1 MRLGGRS
8 GTFLEV
14 GGLASHSAAMIET
27 TFEAAHAAAEASC
40 KIDSNVGGLLAQ
52 QAELVAFAH
61 FVARAFVRLGP
72 AQAGAIV
79 DTLVA
84 GRRLDPPAARTPAQ
98 TRTVV
103 RFVDGASGPRLYF
116 RLNVRGKLDADLAVD
131 AVGKTLLDRHRDDS
145 RFSERLARAAELM
158 ARLGAT
164 GQVGRDNEFD
174 TALAA
179 SDVAWRSAG
188 AADRAPID
196 SELECRGCGY
206 GGTSFEPRL
215 WPSESAVLCRCGR
228 CGGGVWRRAGH
239 RARSI
244 RPDVWTAME
253 AMRFQLGDVS
263 AARLAPDVTDTLL
276 SELKRVFA
284 ENGWPYSEVAGAP
297 VLLSEL
303 TGPEGSWDFYAQAVE
318 EKDLVLLYSI
328 APHRVP
334 AERRLEVSEF
344 LTRANHGLA
353 DGNFELDFDDGEVRF
368 KSVLHVPVD
377 LDRILVK
384 RVVRQ
389 NGTAL
394 ETYLPSI
401 TALIREPR

>member
-1 MRLGGRS
+1 
-8 GTFLEV
+8 
-14 GGLASHSAAMIET
+14 MIET
-27 TFEAAHAAAEASC
+27 TFETAHSGAETTC
-40 KIDSNVGGLLAQ
+40 DVDSNAGAELAE

-61 FVARAFVRLGP
+61 YVARVFLLLGP

-79 DTLVA
+79 DALVS
-84 GRRLDPPAARTPAQ
+84 GRELDRPPVATPSQ

-103 RFVDGASGPRLYF
+103 RFIDGASGPRLYF
-116 RLNVRGKLDADLAVD
+116 RLNASGKLYANVAVD
-131 AVGKTLLDRHRDDS
+131 ALAKTLRERHADDGF
-145 RFSERLARAAELM
+145 RQRLGRTAELM

-164 GQVGRDNEFD
+164 GQVGEDNEFD
-174 TALAA
+174 VALAA
-179 SDVAWRSAG
+179 ADVAWRSAAPSAG
-188 AADRAPID
+188 VDAA
-196 SELECRGCGY
+196 ELECRGCGY
-206 GGTSFEPRL
+206 RGPGFEPRL

-228 CGGGVWRRAGH
+228 CGAGVWSREGH

-244 RPDVWTAME
+244 RPDVWSAME
-253 AMRFQLGDVS
+253 TMRSELAGVS
-263 AARLAPDVTDTLL
+263 SPEVDPDGQGTLL
-276 SELKRVFA
+276 GELKRVFV
-284 ENGWPYSEVAGAP
+284 ENGWPYSEVSGAP

-303 TGPEGSWDFYAQAVE
+303 SGPEGSWDFYAHAVE

-334 AERRLEVSEF
+334 LERRLEVSEF

-368 KSVLHVPVD
+368 KSVLHVPSE
-377 LDRILVK
+377 LDGLLVK
-384 RVVRQ
+384 RVVRL

-401 TALIREPR
+401 AELIGTTPP

>member
-1 MRLGGRS
+1 
-8 GTFLEV
+8 
-14 GGLASHSAAMIET
+14 MIET
-27 TFEAAHAAAEASC
+27 TFEAAHADAETTC
-40 KIDSNVGGLLAQ
+40 NIDSNIGGELGQ

-61 FVARAFVRLGP
+61 FVARAFVLLGP
-72 AQAGAIV
+72 AKAGAIV
-79 DTLVA
+79 DALVA
-84 GRRLDPPAARTPAQ
+84 SRRVDRPAAGTPSQ

-116 RLNVRGKLDADLAVD
+116 RLNVRRQLDAGLAVD
-131 AVGKTLLDRHRDDS
+131 ALGKGLLDRHRDDA
-145 RFSERLARAAELM
+145 RFSERLVRAAELM
-158 ARLGAT
+158 ARVGAT
-164 GQVGRDNEFD
+164 GQVGEDNEFD

-179 SDVAWRSAG
+179 ADVAWRSGG
-188 AADRAPID
+188 AADTAPID
-196 SELECRGCGY
+196 SELECRSCGY
-206 GGTSFEPRL
+206 RGTSFESRL

-228 CGGGVWRRAGH
+228 CGGGVWQRAGH

-244 RPDVWTAME
+244 RPDVWAAME
-253 AMRFQLGDVS
+253 TMRFQLGGVS
-263 AARLAPDVTDTLL
+263 SARVAPDVPDTLL
-276 SELKRVFA
+276 SQLKRVFA
-284 ENGWPYSEVAGAP
+284 ENGWPYSEVVGAP

-377 LDRILVK
+377 LDGILVK

-401 TALIREPR
+401 TALISETR

>member
-1 MRLGGRS
+1 
-8 GTFLEV
+8 
-14 GGLASHSAAMIET
+14 MIET
-27 TFEAAHAAAEASC
+27 TFETAHAGAETTC
-40 KIDSNVGGLLAQ
+40 DIDSNVSAELAE

-61 FVARAFVRLGP
+61 YVARIFLLLGP

-79 DTLVA
+79 GVLVS
-84 GRRLDPPAARTPAQ
+84 GRDVDRPPVGTPSQ

-103 RFVDGASGPRLYF
+103 RFIDGASGPRLYF
-116 RLNVRGKLDADLAVD
+116 RLDARGKLYANLAVG
-131 AVGKTLLDRHRDDS
+131 ALGRTLRERHPDDRFEGSLTRV
-145 RFSERLARAAELM
+145 AELM

-164 GQVGRDNEFD
+164 GQIGEDNEFD
-174 TALAA
+174 VALAA
-179 SDVAWRSAG
+179 ADVAWRGAGRAASADLDV
-188 AADRAPID
+188 A
-196 SELECRGCGY
+196 ELECRGCGY
-206 GGTSFEPRL
+206 RGPAFEPRL

-228 CGGGVWRRAGH
+228 CGAGVWSRAGH

-244 RPDVWTAME
+244 RPDLWSAME
-253 AMRFQLGDVS
+253 TMRSELAGVS
-263 AARLAPDVTDTLL
+263 SAQVEPQAPQTLL
-276 SELKRVFA
+276 GELKRVFL

-303 TGPEGSWDFYAQAVE
+303 SGPEGSWDFYAHAVE

-328 APHRVP
+328 APDRVP
-334 AERRLEVSEF
+334 AERRLQVSEF

-368 KSVLHVPVD
+368 KSVLHVPSE
-377 LDRILVK
+377 LDGLLVK
-384 RVVRQ
+384 RVVRL

-401 TALIREPR
+401 AALIGRSPSNRH

>member
-1 MRLGGRS
+1 
-8 GTFLEV
+8 
-14 GGLASHSAAMIET
+14 MIET
-27 TFEAAHAAAEASC
+27 TFETTHAGAETTC
-40 KIDSNVGGLLAQ
+40 DVDSDIGGELAE

-61 FVARAFVRLGP
+61 YVARVFLLLGP

-79 DTLVA
+79 DVLVSGRA
-84 GRRLDPPAARTPAQ
+84 GDWPPVATPSQ

-103 RFVDGASGPRLYF
+103 RFIDGAAGPRLYF
-116 RLNVRGKLDADLAVD
+116 RLDVRGKLYANLVVD
-131 AVGKTLLDRHRDDS
+131 ALGKKLRERHPDDRFEGSLTRV
-145 RFSERLARAAELM
+145 AELM

-164 GQVGRDNEFD
+164 GQVGEHNEFD
-174 TALAA
+174 VALAA
-179 SDVAWRSAG
+179 ADVAWRSTG
-188 AADRAPID
+188 AATSAPLSPD
-196 SELECRGCGY
+196 LECRGCGY
-206 GGTSFEPRL
+206 RGPAFEPRL
-215 WPSESAVLCRCGR
+215 WPRESAVLCKCGR
-228 CGGGVWRRAGH
+228 CGAGVWSRAGH

-244 RPDVWTAME
+244 RPDIWSAME
-253 AMRFQLGDVS
+253 TMRSELAGVS
-263 AARLAPDVTDTLL
+263 SAQVEPQAAQTLL
-276 SELKRVFA
+276 GELKRVFL

-303 TGPEGSWDFYAQAVE
+303 SGPEGSWDFYAHAVE

-328 APHRVP
+328 APDRVP

-368 KSVLHVPVD
+368 KSVLHVPSE
-377 LDRILVK
+377 LDGLLVK
-384 RVVRQ
+384 RVVRL

-401 TALIREPR
+401 AALIGQTPGNRH